1 MNDVAEMTS
10 AQEEEDSL
18 GLATLTSSAV
28 LLIQDWSLAAV
39 VLTGATLAVSVA
51 RWLWKSCVSRWRRME
66 TAKDALPPSPRDK
79 DALPPPPRGEDALP
93 PPPPPRDEDE
103 GV

>member
-1 MNDVAEMTS
+1 MDGRMNDVAEMTS

-66 TAKDALPPSPRDK
+66 TAKK
-79 DALPPPPRGEDALP
+79 DALPPPPRDEDAL
-93 PPPPPRDEDE
+93 PPPRDEDE